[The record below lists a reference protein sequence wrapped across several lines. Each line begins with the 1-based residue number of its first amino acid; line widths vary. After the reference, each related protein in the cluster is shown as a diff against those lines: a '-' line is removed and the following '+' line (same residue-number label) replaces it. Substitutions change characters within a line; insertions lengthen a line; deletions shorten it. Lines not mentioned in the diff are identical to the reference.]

1 MSDGTLNVA
10 LGSVTGAPVLRSS
23 RIRSCVVKQ
32 RSLPVLSR
40 MKILSTLL
48 PAPSTSV
55 RAAASN
61 LLAHASARATK
72 SASFV
77 LLDKSCVRRRRYI
90 GSVVSGSMRSFT
102 LETAATVAIISSDT
116 SALNC
121 ASRFAEASSR
131 ENAPTRRKCCRAR
144 SSVSSATAN
153 ELLSTMTP
161 WQSGWSAASA
171 LSTVHA
177 FLMSVPS
184 PDEVISNT
192 SVGSHFSPRPSSR
205 PALAAASSRLARSP
219 SFNGVE
225 VANRDFD
232 DAYGWSAAV
241 RTSCLSSGTV
251 ADGFSIGTMS
261 TPLPS
266 SRSTCDTIVDFP
278 APFGPTTTM

>member
-102 LETAATVAIISSDT
+102 LETAAMVAISSDT

-192 SVGSHFSPRPSSR
+192 SVGSQPFPRHSSSR
-205 PALAAASSRLARSP
+205 PALAAASSRSARSP
-219 SFNGVE
+219 SFKGVE
-225 VANRDFD
+225 VASHDCD
-232 DAYGWSAAV
+232 GAYGFSAV
-241 RTSCLSSGTV
+241 FRTSSLSSGTV

>member
-102 LETAATVAIISSDT
+102 LETAAMVAISSDT

-153 ELLSTMTP
+153 ELLSTRRP
-161 WQSGWSAASA
+161 WQSGLSAASS
-171 LSTVHA
+171 LSNVHA
-177 FLMSVPS
+177 FLMSLLL
-184 PDEVISNT
+184 PDEVISSAT
-192 SVGSHFSPRPSSR
+192 VGSQPSSRPPSR
-205 PALAAASSRLARSP
+205 PALAAALSRSARFA

-225 VANRDFD
+225 VAYHDSVFG
-232 DAYGWSAAV
+232 YCSSATF
-241 RTSCLSSGTV
+241 RTSSLSSDTV
-251 ADGFSIGTMS
+251 ADGFSTGTMS
-261 TPLPS
+261 TPPPS
-266 SRSTCDTIVDFP
+266 SVSTCDTSVDFP
-278 APFGPTTTM
+278 APRGPTTTM